1 VSSNNA
7 QLRAISPSII
17 AQLFA
22 ALHGGC
28 VAGETSRQIA
38 TRFAADSAPISAAH
52 DSVRGGAVDDRAT
65 LVGVDDGAA
74 RSTVAACGVGPHALV
89 AAAAATSQVLIGCVF
104 MPAS

>member
-1 VSSNNA
+1 MPSNNA

-28 VAGETSRQIA
+28 VAGETLRQIV
-38 TRFAADSAPISAAH
+38 TRLAAEAAPISAAH
-52 DSVRGGAVDDRAT
+52 DNVRGGTVGGRAT
-65 LVGVDDGAA
+65 LVGAGDAAA
-74 RSTVAACGVGPHALV
+74 RTSVADCGVGPHALV
-89 AAAAATSQVLIGCVF
+89 ATTAATSQILLGRVF